1 MEKTEKTTY
10 SLKYKGEKCH
20 YLKHEGYTTTEIK
33 KTDLPSDMQDFFDQE
48 VQAEIDKLQVAR
60 SNHIT
65 KIIKRFLLIGI
76 LILAVL
82 LCFISKH

>member
-10 SLKYKGEKCH
+10 SLKYKGGKCH
-20 YLKHEGYTTTEIK
+20 YLKHEGYTITEIK

-60 SNHIT
+60 
-65 KIIKRFLLIGI
+65 RFLLIGLI
-76 LILAVL
+76 ILAVL

>member
-1 MEKTEKTTY
+1 M
-10 SLKYKGEKCH
+10 S
-20 YLKHEGYTTTEIK
+20 LKHEGYTITEIK

-65 KIIKRFLLIGI
+65 KIVKRFLLIGLI
-76 LILAVL
+76 ILAVL

>member
-10 SLKYKGEKCH
+10 SLKYKGGKCH

-33 KTDLPSDMQDFFDQE
+33 KTDLPSDMQDFFNQE